1 MNKKTILRVFILL
14 TTSFYG
20 WSQTYVPD
28 DNFEQALIDLGYDSG
43 PLDDYVPTANI
54 SGILNLVI
62 DSKNIADLTGIE
74 DFLSLQTLN
83 CETNLLSVIDVSKNT
98 ALTQLFCGGNSLS
111 NIDISMLLALQIF
124 WCQDNQLNSIDVTN
138 NTQLI
143 SLVCGNNLLTNLDV
157 SKNTALN
164 VLSFEDNQI
173 SSINV
178 SNNTTLNHLNCKN
191 NLLGSLDVTNNNM
204 LTYLDCSYNQISVLD
219 LSKNNLLISI
229 SLKNNAL
236 SELDVS
242 QNKQLTEL
250 DCSNNMLC
258 KLNMKNGNN
267 NNLVFCDF
275 SNNPDLNCV
284 VVDNP
289 SGNHAIWSP
298 STFSNYVSSQSN
310 CSGFVNIDTLNNVI
324 GTSYTLP
331 SLTYGNYFTA
341 SGGLGTPL
349 FPGDLITSSQTIYIY
364 NETACNNN
372 ESSFTVLIQ
381 DGDYY
386 IPKFFTPNNDGN
398 HDFWQVLDATNTINH
413 ISIYNRY
420 GKLIKDILP
429 NTVGWNGTFNGKPLE
444 SNDYWYVITF
454 NTGETLNGHFTLK
467 R

>member
-1 MNKKTILRVFILL
+1 MNKKTILCVFILL
-14 TTSFYG
+14 TTSFYV

-54 SGILNLVI
+54 SGIVDLDI

-83 CETNLLSVIDVSKNT
+83 CETNLLSVLDVSKNT
-98 ALTQLFCGGNSLS
+98 ALTQLFCGGNVLS
-111 NIDISMLLALQIF
+111 NIDISMLLDLQIF
-124 WCQDNQLNSIDVTN
+124 WCQDNQMTNIDVTN

-157 SKNTALN
+157 SKNKSLN

-173 SSINV
+173 NTINV

-191 NLLGSLDVTNNNM
+191 NILGSLDVTNNTV
-204 LTYLDCSYNQISVLD
+204 LTYFDCSYNQINILD

-229 SLKNNAL
+229 SLKNNVL

-242 QNKQLTEL
+242 QNKQLTEM

-258 KLNMKNGNN
+258 RLNMKNGNN

-310 CSGFVNIDTLNNVI
+310 CSGFVNVDTLNNVI

-341 SGGLGTPL
+341 PNGSGMQL

-364 NETACNNN
+364 NETTCNSN

-386 IPKFFTPNNDGN
+386 IPKYFTPNNDGN

-420 GKLIKDILP
+420 GKLIKDMLP

-454 NTGETLNGHFTLK
+454 NSGETLNGHFTLK